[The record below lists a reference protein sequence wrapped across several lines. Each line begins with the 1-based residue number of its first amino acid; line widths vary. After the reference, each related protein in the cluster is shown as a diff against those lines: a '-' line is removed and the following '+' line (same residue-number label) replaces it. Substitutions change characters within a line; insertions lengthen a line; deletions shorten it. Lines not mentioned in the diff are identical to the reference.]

1 VLELQPILEQHPVDE
16 STGRD
21 GEAALVE
28 GHERHHEPLGAR
40 HGLVDGDLPLDGST
54 ERRKLSHLDKME
66 ELLAGNVGVRL
77 VRHHS
82 SGVLGGLE
90 AQGAVALR
98 MRKNSE
104 RRGQAREEE
113 EDGKAKSRTSAQRV
127 VLKGQTRALTFDTGP
142 AVSAVLSP
150 TRARAPVKQPPARVT
165 PRCPRNMDLQRLRT
179 VMMERSRPSR
189 RSRSPHP

>member
-1 VLELQPILEQHPVDE
+1 
-16 STGRD
+16 
-21 GEAALVE
+21 
-28 GHERHHEPLGAR
+28 
-40 HGLVDGDLPLDGST
+40 
-54 ERRKLSHLDKME
+54 ME
-66 ELLAGNVGVRL
+66 ELLAGNVGVHL

-90 AQGAVALR
+90 AQGAAALR

-113 EDGKAKSRTSAQRV
+113 EDGKEKSRTSARRV
-127 VLKGQTRALTFDTGP
+127 VLKGQTRPLTFDTGP

-189 RSRSPHP
+189 RSRSPRP